1 MNDKVFA
8 EKLVGDGYAVI
19 PENGNIYAPVSG
31 TVETVF
37 PTKHAIGI
45 QTESGIEVLM
55 HMGIDTVELQDEGFE
70 VKVEKG
76 QYVRKGD
83 LIAHMDLEK
92 LNQLGKDTTVM
103 ILVTNMDKVGHL
115 ETEEHQNIRT
125 GQSITEVVIA

>member
-1 MNDKVFA
+1 
-8 EKLVGDGYAVI
+8 
-19 PENGNIYAPVSG
+19 
-31 TVETVF
+31 
-37 PTKHAIGI
+37 
-45 QTESGIEVLM
+45 M

-83 LIAHMDLEK
+83 PIAHMDLEK

-125 GQSITEVVIA
+125 EQSITKVVIA

>member
-19 PENGNIYAPVSG
+19 PEDGNIYAPVSG
-31 TVETVF
+31 TIETVF

-83 LIAHMDLEK
+83 PIAHMDLEK

-125 GQSITEVVIA
+125 EQSITKVVIA

>member
-19 PENGNIYAPVSG
+19 PEDGNIYAPVSG

-76 QYVRKGD
+76 QYVRK
-83 LIAHMDLEK
+83 ACPSRPYAF
-92 LNQLGKDTTVM
+92 N
-103 ILVTNMDKVGHL
+103 
-115 ETEEHQNIRT
+115 
-125 GQSITEVVIA
+125 

>member
-19 PENGNIYAPVSG
+19 PEDGNIYAPVSG